1 MGASFQLSDEYGI
14 VEVQVVEMT
23 EAAATKQA
31 KLLYCMSVL
40 FEHFYKNKASHFKQ
54 RQLNGILCRCFT
66 SLVLFLPS

>member
-1 MGASFQLSDEYGI
+1 MSDEYGI

-23 EAAATKQA
+23 EAAATKLA
-31 KLLYCMSVL
+31 SVNTLHVL

>member
-1 MGASFQLSDEYGI
+1 
-14 VEVQVVEMT
+14 MT

-31 KLLYCMSVL
+31 SVTTLHVSVL